1 MTNEQSVVE
10 AEQAAEKLKQAYMA
24 YIRPLAL
31 AHDTTGQKFTVDE
44 LLECQRLGNSYFNH
58 YENYVAS
65 SDLLGAHETGNWITN
80 FAENCHA
87 VLESYIF
94 HITTLRYHA
103 AYLTRVDV
111 EPGHTAMAGMQRMVK
126 AYCTKEE
133 FKKLFKAFRDANL
146 PTKGFTVA
154 AHANKEKL
162 PTWQIVL
169 CTVIGIFIL
178 FGMAVIAIFFP
189 HPTEFQGFI
198 FRGIFALGLSSLIVS
213 VPGFMSMKVRI
224 SSLGQLFTLVAGG
237 SVAIFILVWLINPP
251 EGFAAAGPQSSH
263 QTTEQTQSQ

>member
-10 AEQAAEKLKQAYMA
+10 AEQAADKLKQAYMA
-24 YIRPLAL
+24 YILPLAR
-31 AHDTTGQKFTVDE
+31 AYSTTGQEFTIDE
-44 LLECQRLGNSYFNH
+44 LLECQRLGNCYFNH
-58 YENYVAS
+58 YENFVAG

-87 VLESYIF
+87 VLESYVR
-94 HITTLRYHA
+94 HMETLRHHA
-103 AYLTRVDV
+103 AYLPGINV
-111 EPGHTAMAGMQRMVK
+111 EPGRTAMAGMQRTVK

-133 FKKLFKAFRDANL
+133 FKTLFKAFRDANL

-154 AHANKEKL
+154 AHANKETL

-169 CTVIGIFIL
+169 CSIIGLSIL
-178 FGMAVIAIFFP
+178 IGMTGIAIFFP
-189 HPTEFQGFI
+189 TPTEFQGFI

-213 VPGFMSMKVRI
+213 VPGFMSMKVRL

-237 SVAIFILVWLINPP
+237 SVVIFFVVWLINPP
-251 EGFAAAGPQSSH
+251 QGFSASEPPSSH
-263 QTTEQTQSQ
+263 QTTEQPKSL

>member
-24 YIRPLAL
+24 YVKPLTL
-31 AHDTTGQKFTVDE
+31 AYAQTDKRFTLDE
-44 LLECQRLGNSYFNH
+44 FLECQRLGNSYFNH

-80 FAENCHA
+80 FAENCHT
-87 VLESYIF
+87 VLKSYLL
-94 HITTLRYHA
+94 HIEMLRHHA
-103 AYLTRVDV
+103 SYLPKINI
-111 EPGHTAMAGMQRMVK
+111 EPGNAAMAGMQRMVK
-126 AYCTKEE
+126 VYCTKDECTE
-133 FKKLFKAFRDANL
+133 LFKNFRDSKL

-162 PTWQIVL
+162 PTWQIFL
-169 CTVIGIFIL
+169 CSAIGLLIL
-178 FGMAVIAIFFP
+178 IGMAAIAIFFP
-189 HPTEFQGFI
+189 NPTEFQGFI

-224 SSLGQLFTLVAGG
+224 SSLGQLFKLVAGG
-237 SVAIFILVWLINPP
+237 SVVVFFVVWLINPP
-251 EGFAAAGPQSSH
+251 QGFSAAETQSGH
-263 QTTEQTQSQ
+263 QTAKQPKSL